1 MYSILTILIIPNN
14 NNSQVPFQYRI
25 TKAPVITMY
34 NTISLPTSSS
44 TTTSTIVNNNNNR
57 TTTDNGINITQRI
70 NNNNEYT
77 TIPSPTITIVSTTAS
92 GQIE

>member
-1 MYSILTILIIPNN
+1 
-14 NNSQVPFQYRI
+14 
-25 TKAPVITMY
+25 MY

-57 TTTDNGINITQRI
+57 TTTDNGINITQRTI
-70 NNNNEYT
+70 TSMNT
-77 TIPSPTITIVSTTAS
+77 QQIPSPTITIVSTTAS